1 MLDDWRAASA
11 PTGTGRDRG
20 WNRKAMKVLDELV
33 VAIVHQRANLEVALL
48 APNPIL
54 YDLRQGYTKTLS
66 CQVHA

>member
-20 WNRKAMKVLDELV
+20 WNHKAIKVLDELV